1 MVLDVGKTNAKLSLW
16 GEGGALLDRR
26 SRANVVVQSDRYRVL
41 DAAGVEAWLAD
52 TLGDF
57 ADQAEVGSII
67 PVAHGAAAA
76 LIHDGRLWT
85 PPMDYEE
92 EPDPADRADYDRGR
106 DAFALT
112 GSPRLPQGLNLGMQ
126 LHRLERLTAPWPRD
140 LQIVTWP
147 QYWAWLLCGQTAT
160 ELTSLGCHTDLW
172 RPGDERHSAMAIARG
187 WAQRL
192 APLRA
197 AADVLGPISP
207 AWAKRTGLPATC
219 QIHCGLHDSNAA
231 LLAARGHAEIAMG
244 DATILSTGTWFVAMR
259 SLADR
264 GNAAAHD
271 LVESRDCLINV
282 DADGRPAPSARF
294 MGGREAELLVGAD
307 ISALT
312 ENYDSDVLIGRLPA
326 LIERGVFALPGVVRG
341 VGPFPDGPGGW
352 ENEPDD
358 QLDRAAAVGLY
369 LALMA
374 DVVLDLVGSRERLV
388 IEGRFAE
395 APVFVRTLA
404 ALRPRQSVYV
414 SKAQDDVSYGAL
426 RLLRPSL
433 VSASPLAPVTLLPLD
448 ISQYVR
454 RWRAL
459 AQRDDHRGRTAR
471 R

>member
-1 MVLDVGKTNAKLSLW
+1 VVVLDVGKTNAKLTLW
-16 GEGGALLDRR
+16 DEAGVLLERR
-26 SRANVVVQSDRYRVL
+26 SRANLVVQSDRYRVL
-41 DAAGVEAWLAD
+41 DAVGVEAWLVD
-52 TLGDF
+52 TLSDF
-57 ADQAEVGSII
+57 ADQAEVGAII

-76 LIHDGRLWT
+76 LIHDGRLWA

-92 EPDPADRADYDRGR
+92 EPDPADRAVYDRSR

-126 LHRLERLTAPWPRD
+126 LHRLERLTGPWPLD

-172 RPGDERHSAMAIARG
+172 RPGDACPSAMAITRG

-197 AADVLGPISP
+197 AADVLGPIGQK
-207 AWAKRTGLPATC
+207 WAKRTGLPVTC

-231 LLAARGHAEIAMG
+231 LLAARGHAEIAAG

-259 SLADR
+259 SLT
-264 GNAAAHD
+264 GNVEARD

-294 MGGREAELLVGAD
+294 MGGREAELLAGTD
-307 ISALT
+307 IFALT
-312 ENYDSDVLIGRLPA
+312 ENYDPEVLIGRLPS
-326 LIERGVFALPGVVRG
+326 LIERGVFALPGAVRG

-358 QLDRAAAVGLY
+358 ELDRRAAAGLY

-395 APVFVRTLA
+395 AQLFVRALA
-404 ALRPRQSVYV
+404 ALRPRQNVYV
-414 SKAQDDVSYGAL
+414 SNAQDDVSYGAL
-426 RLLRPSL
+426 RLLRPGL
-433 VSASPLAPVTLLPLD
+433 ASASPLTPTTPLPLD
-448 ISQYVR
+448 LSRYVR
-454 RWRAL
+454 RWRAF
-459 AQRDDHRGRTAR
+459 AERG
-471 R
+471 

>member
-1 MVLDVGKTNAKLSLW
+1 MVVLDVGKTNAKLTLW
-16 GEGGALLDRR
+16 DGAGVLLDRR
-26 SRANVVVQSDRYRVL
+26 SRANAAARAEGYRAL
-41 DAAGVEAWLAD
+41 DAEGVEAWLAAS
-52 TLGDF
+52 LSDF
-57 ADQAEVGSII
+57 SGQAEVGAII

-76 LIHDGRLWT
+76 LIHDGRLWAA
-85 PPMDYEE
+85 PMDYEE
-92 EPDPADRADYDRGR
+92 GFDPADRADYDRGR

-126 LHRLERLTAPWPRD
+126 LHRLEQLTAPWPLD

-172 RPGDERHSAMAIARG
+172 RPGEARHSAMSLARG
-187 WAQRL
+187 WAPRL

-207 AWAKRTGLPATC
+207 EWIKRTGLPAAC

-231 LLAARGHAEIAMG
+231 LLAARGHAEIATG
-244 DATILSTGTWFVAMR
+244 DATVLSTGTWFVAMR
-259 SLADR
+259 SADQAR
-264 GNAAAHD
+264 VQDAA

-282 DADGRPAPSARF
+282 DAGGRPAPSARF
-294 MGGREAELLVGAD
+294 MGGREAELLAGID
-307 ISALT
+307 IFALT
-312 ENYDSDVLIGRLPA
+312 ENYDPGVLIDRLPS
-326 LIERGVFALPGVVRG
+326 LIERGVFALPGAVRG
-341 VGPFPDGPGGW
+341 VGPFPGSPGGW

-358 QLDRAAAVGLY
+358 PFDRRAATGLY

-395 APVFVRTLA
+395 AQVFVRALA
-404 ALRPRQSVYV
+404 ALRPWQKVYV
-414 SKAQDDVSYGAL
+414 SNAQDDVPYGAL
-426 RLLRPSL
+426 RLLRPDL
-433 VSASPLAPVTLLPLD
+433 TPASPLTPIAPLPVDL
-448 ISQYVR
+448 SRYAS

-459 AQRDDHRGRTAR
+459 AESR
-471 R
+471 